1 VLCGGEKGMRETSG
15 YGSSPNFSSVHI
27 KCETSGYP
35 YQVCILSKKL
45 YLRSKV
51 ACGGGQLGG
60 IFNLFFIL
68 LFSCFFFYFYF
79 LETHLYGRAHCPPV
93 QINFK
98 PREVGTGVA
107 PTPKSTFL
115 PTPKN
120 SFCSSVRMC
129 LVWRWVGSIHDF
141 RVGLNPVFV

>member
-1 VLCGGEKGMRETSG
+1 MLCGGEKGMRETSG

-68 LFSCFFFYFYF
+68 LFSCFFFYFLF
-79 LETHLYGRAHCPPV
+79 FGNTFVRHIAHLY
-93 QINFK
+93 
-98 PREVGTGVA
+98 
-107 PTPKSTFL
+107 KSIL
-115 PTPKN
+115 SCEK
-120 SFCSSVRMC
+120 
-129 LVWRWVGSIHDF
+129 
-141 RVGLNPVFV
+141 